1 MADSA
6 PGPAVRA
13 WSVAALLLAAS
24 DALQARLGA
33 VVVRGE
39 LSGFSRAASGHCYF
53 SLKDSDGAPALL
65 RCAMFR
71 RAAAL
76 LDFEPQDGQQ
86 VELRGRIAV
95 YEARGELQCVVE
107 AMGRLGAG
115 TLYELFL
122 RLRARLEAEGLFDSE
137 RKRGLARFPRAIGVV
152 TSAAAAALRD
162 VLSALARRAPQ
173 VRVVVYPAAVQGAEA
188 PAQIVAAIALANLR
202 REVDTLI
209 VCRGGG
215 SLEDLWAFNDER
227 VVRAVAQSR
236 LPVICG
242 VGHETD
248 FTLAELAADL
258 RAPTP
263 TAAAELAAPSRAEL
277 QDQLTALAQRMQRAW
292 QHRLNFDSQRLDH
305 AARRLGRSAGLTEPH
320 HHGLASLQQRR
331 RFAVRQQLAAGSARL
346 QTLAARIDALNPQ
359 RVLQRG
365 YAVIETSPHQT
376 VTMPEQIRDGVALH
390 ITLAGGQA
398 ELTPQQ
404 VRRLP

>member
-1 MADSA
+1 
-6 PGPAVRA
+6 
-13 WSVAALLLAAS
+13 
-24 DALQARLGA
+24 
-33 VVVRGE
+33 
-39 LSGFSRAASGHCYF
+39 
-53 SLKDSDGAPALL
+53 
-65 RCAMFR
+65 MFR

-122 RLRARLEAEGLFDSE
+122 RLRARLEAEGLFDTE
-137 RKRGLARFPRAIGVV
+137 RKRVLARFPRVIGVV
-152 TSAAAAALRD
+152 TSAAAAALHD

-188 PAQIVAAIALANLR
+188 PAQIVAAIALANQR

-236 LPVICG
+236 VPIVCG

-263 TAAAELAAPSRAEL
+263 TAAAELAAPSRTEL
-277 QDQLTALAQRMQRAW
+277 LDQLTALAQRLQRAW

-320 HHGLASLQQRR
+320 RHRLSSLLQRR
-331 RFAVRQQLAAGSARL
+331 RFALLQQLAAGSARL

-359 RVLQRG
+359 RVLERG
-365 YAVIETSPHQT
+365 YAVIETPAHRT
-376 VTMPEQIRDGVALH
+376 VTTPEQIRDGVALH

-398 ELTPQQ
+398 ELTPQH